1 MADEFTTEMH
11 FELMS
16 EEMSELDFKIMATY
30 AKFELAKK
38 KKTYSKSTS
47 LAKKPTKIT

>member
-38 KKTYSKSTS
+38 KKRTQKVRR
-47 LAKKPTKIT
+47 